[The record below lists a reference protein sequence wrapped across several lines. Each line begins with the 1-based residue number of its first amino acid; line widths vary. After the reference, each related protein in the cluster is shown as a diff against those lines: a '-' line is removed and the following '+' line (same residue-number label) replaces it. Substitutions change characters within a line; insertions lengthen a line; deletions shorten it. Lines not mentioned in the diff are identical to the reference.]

1 MAVLYYLTILYNGQG
16 FVKPGQNPWS
26 IESFPR
32 ILLDYSLKLLL
43 TIPIWYIVFKLLPP
57 KPVWKRIV
65 VHLLALPVFVLGWK
79 TLYYWTCEQ
88 IGYGHLKGYGQVWD
102 LYIPVLFYVLQ
113 FALFHVW
120 DYSQRLQ
127 EQQQKAAELTQLAHN
142 AELYNLKAQL
152 QPHFLFNTL
161 NSINASLPAR
171 EEHTRELITRLADT
185 LRFAMNA
192 AQHDFIP
199 FRQELAFVKDYLAL
213 EQERFADRLAV
224 HYTIDD
230 AAMNVPV
237 PPFIL
242 QPLVENALKHG
253 IAKKLEGGTVT
264 ISAQMQAGT
273 LILNVTDTGV
283 GINGYAQPQLLQKGI
298 GLRNTH
304 LRLQKLFG
312 QGIHIQ
318 AAQPQ
323 GTSVQFSIPV
333 TA

>member
-1 MAVLYYLTILYNGQG
+1 M
-16 FVKPGQNPWS
+16 
-26 IESFPR
+26 
-32 ILLDYSLKLLL
+32 LDYALKLML
-43 TIPIWYIVFKLLPP
+43 TVPIWFTVFKMLPP
-57 KPVWKRIV
+57 KPIWKRIII
-65 VHLLALPVFVLGWK
+65 HLIALPIFVFGWK
-79 TLYYWTCEQ
+79 FIYYTICEWL
-88 IGYGHLKGYGQVWD
+88 GYGHMRGPSQIWD
-102 LYIPVLFYVLQ
+102 VYIPFLFYALQ

-127 EQQQKAAELTQLAHN
+127 EQQQKAAELAQLAHN
-142 AELYNLKAQL
+142 AELHNLKAQL

-161 NSINASLPAR
+161 NSINASLPPR

-199 FRQELAFVKDYLAL
+199 FKQELTFVQDYLSL
-213 EQERFADRLAV
+213 EQERFADRLQVRYAV
-224 HYTIDD
+224 DD
-230 AAMNVPV
+230 NTLDVPV

-264 ISAQMQAGT
+264 VSAKLHDGR
-273 LILNVTDTGV
+273 LLLNVTDTGA

-298 GLRNTH
+298 GLKNTH

-312 QGIHIQ
+312 EGLHIQ
-318 AAQPQ
+318 SAQPQ
-323 GTSVQFSIPV
+323 GTSVAFSIPA